1 MSTQQKT
8 KVKRR
13 LNPAVYSLLTG
24 ILFIVIGYMWLKVV
38 DILIDIDGFGLGP
51 IIHLLPYAGYATIG
65 LGIVLIFINLIRM
78 VISKPVV
85 KETVTVKK
93 KNVDPNLIQETS
105 KFEKKLIRGL
115 IFDLDGTLLNT
126 LEDLA
131 TSGNTVL
138 SALGYKTANL
148 ETYRLGLG
156 RGLRNLM
163 AAVLPPDSTD
173 DQIDEA
179 YKGMVDYYGQ
189 NYNVKT
195 RPYEGIVDM
204 LTQLN
209 KRGYLM
215 AVISNKKDEFTKE
228 LVKLHFPNIIFV
240 DALGD
245 HPDTPRK
252 PDPALVQLISSK
264 MMLPTS
270 SIAMIGDSEVDIQTA
285 KNTSMISIAVGW
297 GYRSIKEL
305 RRAKPDLIVLTPSEL
320 VMELDVINQ
329 KDVLESQGVYE
340 ENELELEEVHQLE
353 VQNAQDLQEPYVSED
368 TDEYIEV

>member
-38 DILIDIDGFGLGP
+38 DILIDIDGFGLGS

-163 AAVLPPDSTD
+163 AAVLPPDSND
-173 DQIDEA
+173 EQIDEA

-240 DALGD
+240 DAIGD